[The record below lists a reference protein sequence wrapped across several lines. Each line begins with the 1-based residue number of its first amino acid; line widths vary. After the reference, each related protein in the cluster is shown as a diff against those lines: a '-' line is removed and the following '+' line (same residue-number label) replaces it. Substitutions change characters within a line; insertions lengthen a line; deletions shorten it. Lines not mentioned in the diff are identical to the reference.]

1 MTTITIDNRSYP
13 CPSAWN
19 EIGWEQFFTLAEY
32 AGQTVGTSATERK
45 AERVL
50 ERICGVDPGTVRKI
64 DGRQRKQFADCLGER
79 FSGFRRHFRRIR
91 TETTVRTVS
100 IGTEYGCCFPLRQSI
115 PTAASYR

>member
-1 MTTITIDNRSYP
+1 MTTVTIDNRSYP

-32 AGQTVGTSATERK
+32 AGQMSALLQRNGK
-45 AERVL
+45 RSGYWSAFAEWIR
-50 ERICGVDPGTVRKI
+50 EPF
-64 DGRQRKQFADCLGER
+64 GRSTAGSENSSPTAWANV